1 MPITH
6 GRGTEE
12 PRPSRREL
20 IGWSVLLQSR
30 QRHHLAALAAVLLVS
45 VFGFV
50 LLQPRKVRVQA
61 DGREFTVDT
70 NIANDQ
76 AVLRASG
83 VRVGDGD
90 RVTVLVGDDNADVL
104 RVERAHTVRLDVD
117 GVTYL
122 LRTHA
127 QTIDQLLAEADVA
140 VGDRDSVL
148 QNGVLVAS
156 NAPVEPPRLFATTS
170 PTDAV
175 SDDDEVSIEVRRAVR
190 FTVVEDARTLVTTSS
205 RPTVAQ
211 ALREAGVTIGPG
223 DALTPD
229 PQATLDADMR
239 IDVRHAKP
247 VTVSLPEEHRVIY
260 TLAATVGDALSAA
273 SITLPDGA
281 YIDPSPDTPVTYGM
295 SVSVVQLSSANDLE
309 REFIASGTVYKPD
322 SSLDPGDTRTVPGHD
337 GARVRRY
344 SVSYVNGEETT
355 RELVD
360 EYFDP
365 EPVDTIVYYSTQ
377 SAPEA
382 PPPDTSSGDSA
393 PPSPDAPPPSDARTI
408 RVYATWYSPASSGR
422 AKSDPSYGRTATGRL
437 VTYGIVAV
445 DPAVIPLGTRLYIPD
460 YGYGIAADT
469 GGAVKGYVIDL
480 GYPDGVT
487 VDWRSKWVDIQILS

>member
-1 MPITH
+1 MPVTH
-6 GRGTEE
+6 GRATEE
-12 PRPSRREL
+12 ARRPSRQQPT
-20 IGWSVLLQSR
+20 GWSVLLQPR
-30 QRHHLAALAAVLLVS
+30 RRHHLAALCAILAVS
-45 VFGFV
+45 VFGSI
-50 LLQPRKVRVQA
+50 LLQPRRVRVQA
-61 DGREFTVDT
+61 DGREIVVDT
-70 NIANDQ
+70 NIANDR

-83 VRVGDGD
+83 VHLGDGD
-90 RVTVLVGDDNADVL
+90 RLTALVGNDHADVL

-117 GVTYL
+117 GVTYV

-156 NAPVEPPRLFATTS
+156 NAPVEPPRFFATAAPLDS
-170 PTDAV
+170 NGDDTDV
-175 SDDDEVSIEVRRAVR
+175 FIEVRRAVR
-190 FTVVEDARTLVTTSS
+190 FTVIEDGRTLVTTSS

-211 ALREAGVTIGPG
+211 ALREAGVTLGPG
-223 DALTPD
+223 DALAPD
-229 PQATLDADMR
+229 QQAMLEPDTR

-247 VTVSLPEEHRVIY
+247 LTVSLPDEHRVIY
-260 TLAATVGDALSAA
+260 TLAATVGEALSAA

-281 YIDPSPDTPVTYGM
+281 YIDPAPDTQVSYGM
-295 SVSVVQLSSANDLE
+295 TVNVVQLSSSNDLE

-322 SSLDPGDTRTVPGHD
+322 PSLDPGDTRTVAGHD

-344 SVSYVNGEETT
+344 AVSYVNGEEAT
-355 RELVD
+355 RDLVD

-365 EPVDTIVYYSTQ
+365 EPVDTVVYYSTR

-382 PPPDTSSGDSA
+382 PPPDQTSGGSSSPA
-393 PPSPDAPPPSDARTI
+393 PEGPAAGARTL

-422 AKSDPSYGRTATGRL
+422 SRSDPSYGRTATGRV

-445 DPAVIPLGTRLYIPD
+445 DPAVIPLGTRLYIPG
-460 YGYGIAADT
+460 YGYAVAADT

-487 VDWRSKWVDIQILS
+487 VDWRSKWVDIQVLS